1 MTGNE
6 PAELIKHGVL
16 DLLKAL
22 KDDAISIV
30 DAIAPIDFI
39 LNSPLGMSDGEVYKH
54 LQSVLWQTAGTF
66 ERPEWWQIV
75 THWKND
81 LNKPKL

>member
-22 KDDAISIV
+22 KDDAISVV
-30 DAIAPIDFI
+30 DAIAPNDFI

-81 LNKPKL
+81 LNKSKL

>member
-22 KDDAISIV
+22 KDDAVSIV
-30 DAIAPIDFI
+30 DAIAPNDFI

-81 LNKPKL
+81 LNKSKL

>member
-1 MTGNE
+1 MTGSE

>member
-1 MTGNE
+1 MTGNV
-6 PAELIKHGVL
+6 PSELIKHGVL

-30 DAIAPIDFI
+30 DAIAPTDFI

-75 THWKND
+75 THWQND
-81 LNKPKL
+81 LNKSKL

>member
-1 MTGNE
+1 MSGNE

-16 DLLKAL
+16 ELLKQL
-22 KDDAISIV
+22 KNDAISIV
-30 DAIAPIDFI
+30 DAIAPTDFV

-54 LQSVLWQTAGTF
+54 LQSVLWQTPGTF
-66 ERPEWWQIV
+66 ERPEWWQII

-81 LNKPKL
+81 LKQSKL

>member
-1 MTGNE
+1 MTGNK
-6 PAELIKHGVL
+6 PAELIKCGVL
-16 DLLKAL
+16 DLLKEL
-22 KDDAISIV
+22 KDDAVSIV
-30 DAIAPIDFI
+30 DAIAPNDFV

-66 ERPEWWQIV
+66 ERPQWWQHV

-81 LNKPKL
+81 LKSSKL

>member
-1 MTGNE
+1 MTGRE
-6 PAELIKHGVL
+6 PAELIKSGVL
-16 DLLKAL
+16 DLLKEL
-22 KDDAISIV
+22 KDDSISIV
-30 DAIAPIDFI
+30 DAIAPKDFV

-75 THWKND
+75 THWKQD
-81 LNKPKL
+81 LNKSKL